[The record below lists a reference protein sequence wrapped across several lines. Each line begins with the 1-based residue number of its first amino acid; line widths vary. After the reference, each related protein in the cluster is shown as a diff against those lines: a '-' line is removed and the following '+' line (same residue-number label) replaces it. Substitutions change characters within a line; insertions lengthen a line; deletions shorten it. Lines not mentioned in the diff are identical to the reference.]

1 MKTLA
6 NLLIALA
13 AIAFVLAIIFRLANI
28 MPLGLASQSAFWFAI
43 GCLLFALSFILMEIR
58 DKKA

>member
-6 NLLIALA
+6 NILIVLA
-13 AIAFVLAIIFRLANI
+13 AIAFILAIIFRLANV
-28 MPLGLASQSAFWFAI
+28 MPMDVGSQSAFRFAV
-43 GCLLFALSFILMEIR
+43 GCLLFALNFILMEIR

>member
-13 AIAFVLAIIFRLANI
+13 AIAFVLAIIFRLTNAT
-28 MPLGLASQSAFWFAI
+28 PLGLASQSPFRFAT

>member
-6 NLLIALA
+6 NLLMVLA
-13 AIAFVLAIIFRLANI
+13 AIAFILAIIFRLADL
-28 MPLGLASQSAFWFAI
+28 MPLGASSQSAFRFAV
-43 GCLLFALSFILMEIR
+43 GCLFFALNFILMEIR

>member
-6 NLLIALA
+6 NILMVLA
-13 AIAFVLAIIFRLANI
+13 AIAFILAIIFRLADL
-28 MPLGLASQSAFWFAI
+28 MPLDLSSQSFFRLAV
-43 GCLLFALSFILMEIR
+43 GCLLFALNFILIEIR

>member
-6 NLLIALA
+6 NILVVLA
-13 AIAFVLAIIFRLANI
+13 AIAFILAIIFRLADI
-28 MPLGLASQSAFWFAI
+28 MPLGLAAQSFFRFTA

>member
-28 MPLGLASQSAFWFAI
+28 MPVGLAAQSAFRLAI

>member
-6 NLLIALA
+6 NILIVLA
-13 AIAFVLAIIFRLANI
+13 AIAFILAIIFRLANI
-28 MPLGLASQSAFWFAI
+28 MPLGLAAQSFFRFTV
-43 GCLLFALSFILMEIR
+43 GCLFFALNFILMEIR